1 MDSYWA
7 SNKTIKNY
15 CQAVLVILV
24 NGKSNV
30 LSVTQLFYLP
40 PDVLQ
45 NYKTD
50 LHLKELQ

>member
-15 CQAVLVILV
+15 CQAVLVILM

-30 LSVTQLFYLP
+30 LSVTQLFNLP
-40 PDVLQ
+40 HVLQ